1 MNVRDVK
8 IFGRL
13 TENEENFLIEKSRIL
28 NVKKGEILHSPRD
41 LLNQVSVVLSGKLR
55 VLKYFTNGNEQNLNV
70 VKEGETFGESLI
82 FAHTS
87 YPAYITAEEDSTIL
101 DVPYETVMELFKNK
115 RFMEHYLEEI
125 GRKVFNLSNVIEWLL
140 IKSVEER
147 VMRYLCFLCR
157 MQGSKVVYFESKQKI
172 ASDLGSVREVISR
185 KFKVLERKKII
196 RVLDRHHVEVLVDFF
211 SC

>member
-1 MNVRDVK
+1 MNVRSVK
-8 IFGRL
+8 IFRKL
-13 TENEENFLIEKSRIL
+13 TKKEEDFLIEKSRIL
-28 NVKKGEILHSPRD
+28 NVKRGDVLHSPKD
-41 LLNQVSVVLSGKLR
+41 HLNQVSVVLRGKLR
-55 VLKYFTNGNEQNLNV
+55 VLKYFTNGNEQNLNM

-87 YPAYITAEEDSTIL
+87 YPAYIIAEEDSTVL
-101 DVPYETVMELFKNK
+101 DVPYETVMELFRNK
-115 RFMEHYLEEI
+115 EFMEYYLEEI

-157 MQGSKVVYFESKQKI
+157 MQKSKIVYFESKQKI

-185 KFKVLERKKII
+185 KFKVLERKKVIK
-196 RVLDRHHVEVLVDFF
+196 VLDRHHVKVLVDFF